1 MIEKKVPYQVG
12 GRPFEGMIVYDE
24 AVTGPRPVVFVQPD
38 WKGVCPDTIGQARLV
53 AGRDYVVLMADMFGA
68 GYGAK
73 PKTQDELRAGMLAVH
88 KDLPFTLAC
97 GTAAYDTLIGEAK
110 KLGVID
116 GHKIAAVGYCAGGG
130 YALEQARAGA
140 DFKALVV
147 LHVTNPNPVVPGTPC
162 NIKSRVLAIHGADDP
177 VTPKSK
183 MDAFEDELTKA
194 KVDWQVMMF
203 GGAVH
208 SFCDPTAV
216 GGAQRYD
223 EKLCR
228 KSYALMHDFFAETF
242 SAT

>member
-1 MIEKKVPYQVG
+1 
-12 GRPFEGMIVYDE
+12 MIVYDE
-24 AVTGPRPVVFVQPD
+24 SVTGPRPVVFVQPD
-38 WKGVCPDTIGQARLV
+38 WKGVCPDTVGQARLV
-53 AGRDYVVLMADMFGA
+53 AGKDYVVLMADMFGT
-68 GYGAK
+68 GYGAR

-97 GTAAYDTLIGEAK
+97 GAAAYDTLIGEAK
-110 KLGVID
+110 TLGLVDD
-116 GHKIAAVGYCAGGG
+116 GKIAAVGYCAGGG

-140 DFKALVV
+140 PFQALVV
-147 LHVTNPNPVVPGTPC
+147 LHVTNPNPVVAGTPC

-177 VTPKSK
+177 VTPKAK
-183 MDAFEDELTKA
+183 MDAFADELTEA

-228 KSYALMHDFFAETF
+228 KSYALMRDFFAETF
-242 SAT
+242 